1 MRMMAILL
9 GSADFVYYVTG
20 LRGRFTM
27 RKRIYFA
34 LGTYILVY
42 LVTMTLVFLRG
53 NL

>member
-9 GSADFVYYVTG
+9 GSAAFVYYVTG

>member
-1 MRMMAILL
+1 MMAILL
-9 GSADFVYYVTG
+9 GSAAFVYYVTG